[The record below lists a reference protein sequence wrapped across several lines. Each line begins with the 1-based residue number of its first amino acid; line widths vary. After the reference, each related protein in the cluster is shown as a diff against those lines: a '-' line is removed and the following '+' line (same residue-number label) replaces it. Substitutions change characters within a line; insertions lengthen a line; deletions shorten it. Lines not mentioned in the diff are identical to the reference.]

1 MKPIDFDGLFDEKVA
16 QFMKESKKKRSAKA
30 WEDVIPKLY
39 QQFGDTYVAKIKCTP
54 KQYYAGMSDETLVET
69 LSAHVEQGISVPE
82 FLLCELEKRELT
94 ERLLP
99 LLTAENG
106 ELASYAVR
114 LLGDD
119 PRAFEGYFALLQSE
133 ADAEVKE
140 QVVALLNECADE
152 VKEQALAL
160 YQSGK
165 EEESALEILSHVT
178 VRDEEVYAAL
188 LSAFSDSEEWQLTLR
203 ARYLA
208 SYGDERALPHLFRK
222 IGDESVGFVEFQELK
237 YAIEA
242 LGGEY
247 DEQRDFSSDK
257 DYLRV
262 EAAKEKAREEK

>member
-1 MKPIDFDGLFDEKVA
+1 MSEV
-16 QFMKESKKKRSAKA
+16 KEQK
-30 WEDVIPKLY
+30 
-39 QQFGDTYVAKIKCTP
+39 
-54 KQYYAGMSDETLVET
+54 
-69 LSAHVEQGISVPE
+69 VPE
-82 FLLCELEKRELT
+82 NSRTPYVLEVE
-94 ERLLP
+94 P
-99 LLTAENG
+99 M
-106 ELASYAVR
+106 S
-114 LLGDD
+114 
-119 PRAFEGYFALLQSE
+119 FE

-208 SYGDERALPHLFRK
+208 TYGDERALPHLFRK

-262 EAAKEKAREEK
+262 EAAKEKEREEK